1 MIHVCLSLNQ
11 DGDCDHMV
19 ENGDK
24 EKKKH
29 THRKEGSLTLKLVGL
44 MFGSFHVTK
53 GIFSSGNYII
63 FSLPVS
69 SLEL

>member
-1 MIHVCLSLNQ
+1 
-11 DGDCDHMV
+11 MV